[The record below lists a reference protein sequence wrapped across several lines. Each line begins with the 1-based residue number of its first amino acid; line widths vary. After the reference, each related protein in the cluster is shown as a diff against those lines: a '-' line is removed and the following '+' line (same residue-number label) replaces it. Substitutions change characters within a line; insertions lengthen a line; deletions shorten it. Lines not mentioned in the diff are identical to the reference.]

1 MKHLREY
8 RQKCGLSRQEMAEKV
23 HISTSLYEKIEL
35 DQRQPSR
42 LFLSKFKAA
51 FPDYDMNIFFDELLH
66 KPCSKVNSMA

>member
-1 MKHLREY
+1 
-8 RQKCGLSRQEMAEKV
+8 MATKV
-23 HISTSLYEKIEL
+23 QVSTSLYEKIEL

-66 KPCSKVNSMA
+66 GSCNNANTRA